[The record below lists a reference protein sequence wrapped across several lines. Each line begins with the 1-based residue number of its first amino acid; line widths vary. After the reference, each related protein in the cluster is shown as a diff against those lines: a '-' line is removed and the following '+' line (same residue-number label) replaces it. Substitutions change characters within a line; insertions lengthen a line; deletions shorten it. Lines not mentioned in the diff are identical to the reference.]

1 MMHLVAGCA
10 MEASYGILSKE
21 HELPWGLYKGMFN
34 NTQGQ
39 LDIATTN
46 INI

>member
-1 MMHLVAGCA
+1 MMHLVAGCV

-21 HELPWGLYKGMFN
+21 HELPWGL
-34 NTQGQ
+34 
-39 LDIATTN
+39 LTTN